1 MPKQPS
7 FHQLTYAAPDDP
19 LLKKLIIQ
27 FIEVL
32 TGRPKIQ
39 KLYNEMQAMDFEGH
53 EAWSVALRQL
63 RISQDVNLSVLDQL
77 PKEGPVILIANHPFG
92 VVDGLIM
99 ADLASKVRKKCS
111 ILVNH
116 VLCGHEDRIN
126 DFLLP
131 ISFEET
137 KEAQL
142 INIETKKLAKERLKK
157 GEAIVVFPS
166 GGVATSPSFFS
177 KAEDLEW
184 KRFVAKLIIQTKA
197 TVLPVFVHGR
207 NSRLFQLAS
216 QIDLNLRLGLLLN
229 EVRNKMGKEIR
240 LTVGDPLPP
249 TLLQQYKDKQE
260 LLDFLREKT
269 LLYAD
274 K

>member
-1 MPKQPS
+1 MPK
-7 FHQLTYAAPDDP
+7 FNLLT
-19 LLKKLIIQ
+19 
-27 FIEVL
+27 
-32 TGRPKIQ
+32 
-39 KLYNEMQAMDFEGH
+39 
-53 EAWSVALRQL
+53 
-63 RISQDVNLSVLDQL
+63 
-77 PKEGPVILIANHPFG
+77 
-92 VVDGLIM
+92 
-99 ADLASKVRKKCS
+99 
-111 ILVNH
+111 
-116 VLCGHEDRIN
+116 IN
-126 DFLLP
+126 AIDFLLP

-166 GGVATSPSFFS
+166 GGVATSTSFFS

-269 LLYAD
+269 LRYAD